1 MHKREV
7 LEESISK
14 LLNIDVG
21 KVNVKGKTTD
31 NTGLIGDKK
40 ASACLVTLL
49 IENA

>member
-1 MHKREV
+1 M

-21 KVNVKGKTTD
+21 KINVKGKTTD
-31 NTGLIGDKK
+31 NIGLIGDKK

>member
-1 MHKREV
+1 M